1 MLDTLVVRVAGA
13 AALSLAIGAATPAMA
28 QGALDGVLLR
38 GGGSSFAAPLFQG
51 WIETLAKGEP
61 GLSVDYDLVGS
72 GEGMARFVT
81 GSLDFAGT
89 DAPMSPNE
97 AALVEDGVL
106 QLPLAGGLIA
116 ICYNVPGLAGELRLP
131 RDVYAGIFDGAIT
144 EWNDKRIAAAN
155 PGMELPKRSIAVVV
169 RRDGSGTTFA
179 FTNHLNSIDPNWRE
193 QGHGAAIRVDWPGG
207 AMTARGNEGVA
218 ATILQSEYS
227 IGYVE
232 FGFAQRLGLSMA
244 ALENKEGTFVAP
256 NLAAGQAAFAGGSD
270 AATADLVQFLS
281 DPRGVEL
288 LSDRDAH
295 LEPGQSA
302 VPGCPQGRGREIVHQ
317 LGLGRGTGC
326 RRVLQYVTLSPELA
340 AASRAA
346 LDTVQ

>member
-1 MLDTLVVRVAGA
+1 MPRC
-13 AALSLAIGAATPAMA
+13 
-28 QGALDGVLLR
+28 
-38 GGGSSFAAPLFQG
+38 
-51 WIETLAKGEP
+51 EP
-61 GLSVDYDLVGS
+61 GLSVDYDSVGS
-72 GEGMARFVT
+72 GEGMARFAT

-131 RDVYAGIFDGAIT
+131 RDVYAGIFDGAIR
-144 EWNDKRIAAAN
+144 EWNDERIAAAN
-155 PGMELPKRSIAVVV
+155 PGLELPERSIAVVV

-256 NLAAGQAAFAGGSD
+256 NWPPARPRLPAGP
-270 AATADLVQFLS
+270 T
-281 DPRGVEL
+281 PRAPT
-288 LSDRDAH
+288 SCN
-295 LEPGQSA
+295 S
-302 VPGCPQGRGREIVHQ
+302 
-317 LGLGRGTGC
+317 
-326 RRVLQYVTLSPELA
+326 
-340 AASRAA
+340 
-346 LDTVQ
+346 